1 MLARSLTHSHH
12 IYLLQALSEAAGR
25 ARPLRHLSRLPPRR
39 ALRHQRQRRPDHQG
53 VGVPLS
59 EGGSVTISV
68 ESGRILGPTLLTVRL
83 KICLETHF

>member
-1 MLARSLTHSHH
+1 MSCMMMLARSLTHSHH

-59 EGGSVTISV
+59 KSDNLGGVWANIGTF
-68 ESGRILGPTLLTVRL
+68 LTHSL
-83 KICLETHF
+83 